1 MADERPDD
9 RGRDEPTPDAAAD
22 EAAWQ
27 QLVASLK
34 QGAPEGETP
43 WPEQENL
50 SSRPDDAPRDPPAPE
65 PAVAPPVIIW
75 RGSEADIDAEI
86 DRAIPD
92 EHFVPP
98 EPPPLPRT
106 DALTAA
112 AWFGAVGS
120 PLMLLLVVAL
130 GWTPAWLMVGL
141 TVAFV
146 GGFALL
152 LSRLRTQRDPYDPD
166 NGAVV

>member
-9 RGRDEPTPDAAAD
+9 RGRDEPTPDATSD

-34 QGAPEGETP
+34 AGTPEGETP

-65 PAVAPPVIIW
+65 PAIAPPVIIW

-86 DRAIPD
+86 DRAVPD